1 MTMTE
6 EVIIVTTD
14 NVPGKEIIG
23 TPRMIEARCGRFV
36 RSEEGS
42 AKENLIKKAIEAGA
56 NAIVG
61 YSYAKRW
68 ARGTAVSVK

>member
-6 EVIIVTTD
+6 EVIVVTT
-14 NVPGKEIIG
+14 NEVPGKEIVG
-23 TPRMIEARCGRFV
+23 TSGMIEARCGRFV

-42 AKENLIKKAIEAGA
+42 AKENLIKKAREMGA